1 MAGFT
6 SASVLISTVNE
17 NESLKRTVNTITG
30 TCCAQDLAEIFLLV
44 GARATEE
51 CLAAVEEIL
60 ENSAIHAVVYRQTQ
74 PGLGADFSKI
84 FDLMKGSH
92 VVMLS
97 GDGELDPSQVC
108 EFIEE
113 AKKTPEDII
122 VGSRKLGAH
131 GFQGYAPCKRVLN
144 SAAHL
149 FLKILFRTKRTE
161 LTQPFQIGAVSIFR
175 AVKWEEILH
184 PICIELNLKP
194 LRLGLRTREI
204 PTDWKHRVEGS
215 PNHGKLYFFRYLKTA
230 LHIRFMKKQDIIKPG
245 CTIEQKY
252 FCGGKGDL

>member
-1 MAGFT
+1 MNGFS

-17 NESLKRTVNTITG
+17 NESLKRTVKTILG
-30 TCCAQDLAEIFLLV
+30 TCRSQDLAEIFLLV
-44 GARATEE
+44 GSRATED
-51 CLAAVEEIL
+51 CLAAVKEIQ
-60 ENSAIHAVVYRQTQ
+60 NNTAVPTVVYRQTQ

-84 FDLMKGSH
+84 FDLMRGSH

-97 GDGELDPSQVC
+97 GDGELDPAQVC

-113 AKKTPEDII
+113 AKKTPAEIV

-131 GFQGYAPCKRVLN
+131 GFQGYAPVKRVLN
-144 SAAHL
+144 FAAHL
-149 FLKILFRTKRTE
+149 FLKALFHTKRTE
-161 LTQPFQIGAVSIFR
+161 LTQPFQIGAVDVFR
-175 AVKWEEILH
+175 AIRWEETLH

-215 PNHGKLYFFRYLKTA
+215 PNRGKLYFFRYLKTA
-230 LHIRFMKKQDIIKPG
+230 IHIRFMKKSDIIKPG
-245 CTIEQKY
+245 RTIPQAY
-252 FCGGKGDL
+252 FKGTI